1 MNGTIKYYDE
11 HALQYF
17 DGTSQV
23 DLAVLYEEFLKYV
36 PAGGRIMDLGCGS
49 GRDVKWLR
57 DQGYD
62 AYGLDA
68 SEKLVKIAT
77 DHFDIPVEVG
87 CIEEW
92 VADEVFDGI
101 WCCAALMHLDDKSID
116 RFLSN
121 LRCNLRLGG
130 ALFISVK
137 EGINS
142 GINEDGRYFRDFDVE
157 SLSTL
162 LSTYKCLRLEKI
174 WYTDDKLHRNSFRW
188 LNAIITMNQQGI
200 EHE

>member
-1 MNGTIKYYDE
+1 MNETINYYDE
-11 HALQYF
+11 HASQYF
-17 DGTSQV
+17 DSTSQV
-23 DLAVLYEEFLKYV
+23 DLAMLYKEFLEYIPK
-36 PAGGRIMDLGCGS
+36 GGRIMDLGCGS
-49 GRDVKWLR
+49 GRDVKWFR

-68 SEKLVKIAT
+68 SEKLVKIAK
-77 DHFDIPVEVG
+77 DKFGIPLEAG

-92 VADEVFDGI
+92 VVDEAFDGI
-101 WCCAALMHLDDKSID
+101 WCCASLMHLDDKSID

-137 EGINS
+137 EGIDS
-142 GINEDGRYFRDFDVE
+142 GVSEDGRYFRDFDEE
-157 SLSTL
+157 SFSTL
-162 LSTYKCLRLEKI
+162 LSTYKCLRIEKI

-188 LNAIITMNQQGI
+188 LNAIITMNQ
-200 EHE
+200 